1 MAEDKQFYVGQ
12 KAFINKEGEILV
24 LFDPILGMDYP
35 GGKIQ
40 EGETDFDKALKRE
53 VSEETGLDIEVG
65 DPFARWYFEFGPGH
79 RNSGKKVF
87 LVGYKCIYKSGKV
100 KLSDEHNNYKW
111 VNKDNYKELDDG
123 SDYFKVL
130 DNYFNSSQF

>member
-12 KAFINKEGEILV
+12 KAFINRNGEVLV
-24 LFDPILGMDYP
+24 LFDPILGLDYP

-40 EGETDFDKALKRE
+40 EGENDLNKSLQRE
-53 VSEETGLDIEVG
+53 VMEETNLEIEIG
-65 DPFARWYFEFGPGH
+65 DPFARWYFEVGPGH

-87 LVGYKCIYKSGKV
+87 LVAFKCKYLSGDV
-100 KLSDEHNNYKW
+100 KISDEHNKYKW

-123 SDYFKVL
+123 TDRFDALSKYFI
-130 DNYFNSSQF
+130 NN